1 MSNDAKA
8 PPSAKPAKAEPAKAE
23 PAKAEPAKSA
33 EAPAPA
39 AKPTSVAL
47 DERRMKYAELAAV
60 KEILVPGELIAMLR
74 DGRAIVRA
82 NAALGLAA
90 LGQAPPELV
99 TLLRDSEGIVATAAA
114 EGIGKLGVGV
124 REHLLAIAQALDTTH
139 TEVTESVVGS
149 LAALIGSADDE
160 LILALDVPFDLAMKG
175 VIAAAGRL
183 DKKGIAFLVRAAWH
197 ERGRI
202 RVNAIGGLGKFGK
215 ADPAAATACLAQ
227 IETSDPVPDVRTAAK
242 QAMLAVVARDKVE
255 VVDQLPKNIPD
266 FEDRKL
272 SASECSEYEGVIDID
287 QMIFALRDGRTHV
300 KINAAR
306 CLGVKGEAG
315 GRAAPE
321 IGLLMRDSSEQVRR
335 EAAKSLGK
343 LGKGGLGAAAD
354 LVGALGDA
362 DTEAADSAQAT
373 LSALGASA
381 AEALVKGL
389 ETGSDE
395 GGRRVGELM
404 TKLSNAPALLAEA
417 FKSPA
422 VNVQV
427 NAARGLGML
436 GRERVG
442 AGLAALHGARTGGDA
457 RTREAVRNALD
468 VLEPRGEEGPKPV
481 TIEGFEDRFLTPAD
495 LDKAKAAV
503 TAAGVTDLTAYLTD
517 GRDVVRANAA
527 TGLGVLGAA
536 AAGAAR
542 NLGVL
547 LRDDSPRVRSAAAH
561 AIDKLGDPAVIEVAD
576 LLVGAL
582 GDTDTQV
589 AETCSAVI
597 KARKARMISALVRG
611 LESDKPNHG
620 RRICELVNVFE
631 DAPEILTD
639 AFASPAVNVQV
650 NAALGLGMLGK
661 ARVGKGRQALEGAR
675 TGGWEQTR
683 EAVRRALEVLDGPKQ
698 SGPGVP
704 EVEGFETRLLGLDAF
719 KDPAKLVVED
729 LVAYLQ
735 DGRAI
740 VRANAATAI
749 GSLGAAA
756 KDSATAL
763 AVLLRDDDMAVRIKA
778 AGAVDKLGDEA
789 VREVAPS
796 LVGALRGD
804 ADVAKA
810 VAPVLAARKAR
821 VLTALIKGLETDD
834 ETQARRILELINLL
848 PDAGEILVDAF
859 ASPAE
864 NVQVNAAIGI
874 GMLGEAKAGAA
885 GRKVLEGSR
894 TRGFART
901 REAVFKALAML
912 KG

>member
-1 MSNDAKA
+1 MSNDAK
-8 PPSAKPAKAEPAKAE
+8 PPPPAKA
-23 PAKAEPAKSA
+23 AKAEPAKSA
-33 EAPAPA
+33 EAPKPTV
-39 AKPTSVAL
+39 PTSVAL
-47 DERRMKYAELAAV
+47 DERRMKYPELAAI
-60 KEILVPGELIAMLR
+60 KEILVAGELIDMLR
-74 DGRAIVRA
+74 DGRAVVRA

-99 TLLRDSEGIVATAAA
+99 TLLRDSEVSVATAAA
-114 EGIGKLGVGV
+114 EAIGKLGQGV
-124 REHLLAIAQALDTTH
+124 RDHLLAIAQALDTTH
-139 TEVTESVVGS
+139 PDVTDAVVGS
-149 LAALIGSADDE
+149 LAALVGTADE
-160 LILALDVPFDLAMKG
+160 QLILALDVPFELAMKG
-175 VIAAAGRL
+175 VIAAAGVVIGSG
-183 DKKGIAFLVRAAWH
+183 DKKGIAFLVRAAGN
-197 ERGRI
+197 ERARI
-202 RVNAIGGLGKFGK
+202 RVNAIGGIGRFGK
-215 ADPAAATACLAQ
+215 ADATASTACLSQ
-227 IETSDPVPDVRTAAK
+227 IETTDPIPDVRTAAK
-242 QAMLAVVARDKVE
+242 QAMLAVVAREKTVA
-255 VVDQLPKNIPD
+255 VDRLPKNIPD

-300 KINAAR
+300 KINASR
-306 CLGVKGEAG
+306 CLGVKGETA
-315 GRAAPE
+315 GRAAPA
-321 IGLLMRDSSEQVRR
+321 IGLLLLDSSEQVRR
-335 EAAKSLGK
+335 EAAKALGK

-362 DTEAADSAQAT
+362 DTETGDAAQST

-381 AEALVKGL
+381 TDALLKGL

-395 GGRRVGELM
+395 GGRRVGELIA
-404 TKLSNAPALLAEA
+404 KLSNASALLTEA

-436 GRERVG
+436 GKERVG

-468 VLEPRGEEGPKPV
+468 ELEPRGDAGPKAV
-481 TIEGFEDRFLTPAD
+481 TIEGFEERFLTPAE

-503 TAAGVTDLTAYLTD
+503 TAAGVADLTAYLTD

-536 AAGAAR
+536 AAVSAT

-547 LRDDSPRVRSAAAH
+547 LRDDSARVRSAAAH
-561 AIDKLGDPAVIEVAD
+561 AIDKLGDAAVIEVAD
-576 LLVGAL
+576 SLVAAL
-582 GDTDTQV
+582 GDADAQV
-589 AETCSAVI
+589 AETASAVI

-620 RRICELVNVFE
+620 RRICELINVFE

-683 EAVRRALEVLDGPKQ
+683 VAVRKALEVLDGPKKT
-698 SGPGVP
+698 GPSVP
-704 EVEGFETRLLGLDAF
+704 EVDGFETTLLGPEAF

-756 KDSATAL
+756 KGTATAL

-778 AGAVDKLGDEA
+778 AGAVDKLGDDA
-789 VREVAPS
+789 VREIAS
-796 LVGALRGD
+796 FLVGALRGD

-821 VLTALIKGLETDD
+821 VLTALLKGLETDD
-834 ETQARRILELINLL
+834 EVQAKRILELINRL

-874 GMLGEAKAGAA
+874 GMLGEAKAGSA
-885 GRKVLEGSR
+885 GRKTLEGAR
-894 TRGFART
+894 TGGFART